1 MTGENMINLTD
12 IDKLDETYSFRLPE
26 VTKKQ
31 LDKLPSSLKKRL
43 NLKFLLATAEIL
55 HESKFDARL
64 YLTTRDISWQRL
76 HCRTL

>member
-1 MTGENMINLTD
+1 MSDDTMIALTD

-31 LDKLPSSLKKRL
+31 LDKLPSSLKKKL
-43 NLKFLLATAEIL
+43 NLKFLYATAEIL

-64 YLTTRDISWQRL
+64 YLTTRDIE
-76 HCRTL
+76 